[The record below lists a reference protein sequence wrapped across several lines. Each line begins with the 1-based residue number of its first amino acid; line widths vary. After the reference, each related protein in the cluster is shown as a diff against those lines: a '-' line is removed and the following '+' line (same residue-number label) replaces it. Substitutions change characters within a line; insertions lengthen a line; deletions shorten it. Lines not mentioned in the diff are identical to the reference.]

1 MGQTSLNVL
10 HGIEEFEDTTWYN
23 SLMVSNDIEQ
33 CEGITRYQIV

>member
-10 HGIEEFEDTTWYN
+10 HGIEEFKNTTWYKM
-23 SLMVSNDIEQ
+23 MVSNDIEQ